1 MLTVVGIFPACALFQ
16 ASLFAATVDHQRSQ
30 PELTLLPS
38 PEQDHAVALPLVEHL
53 EDFIRRDARHDPALS
68 ATASLE
74 LSGTL

>member
-1 MLTVVGIFPACALFQ
+1 LFQ
-16 ASLFAATVDHQRSQ
+16 ASLFAATVDRHPPQSQ
-30 PELTLLPS
+30 PELTLLHS